1 MESTSI
7 LLSALVFSPLLVLV
21 FIAFVPNKESNTIR
35 LLGFLGSL
43 PAFILSSW
51 IFWQY
56 HQGFDLTSVFENRNW
71 IRFGFYPEE
80 ENRPFTVNYE
90 LGLNG
95 FSLLMIWLTSL
106 LTMVAAVASLQIKE
120 RVKNYFIWFFLLEI
134 GMLGVFASENLILF
148 FLFFEL
154 TLVSLFFL
162 IGKWGGFE
170 KEKAAFQY
178 LLYNGFG
185 SGILLI
191 VIAFLFAKTGT
202 VQINEL
208 TTFLNR
214 GDIPISDTEKLWL
227 MIALLI
233 SFGVKIPIFPF
244 HTWML
249 KVHVQAPPAIVILHS
264 GILLKIGAYGIIR
277 FGLGF
282 FPNEFEKLSL
292 LLLILGLI
300 NLLYG
305 AFLAFIQDELKL
317 VLAYSSVSHMGIVL
331 LGLGALN
338 EAGLEGA
345 IFQVISHG
353 FISALLFY
361 IVNIIQNRH
370 QTTNIQKLG
379 GMSSYMPK
387 TSGLL
392 LVVALASL
400 GLPSM
405 SGFISE
411 FMAFTGVFKENVMI
425 GVIGTLGLILTAAY
439 ILRAVLSI
447 IFGSPKS
454 DIKREDMNWFEITP
468 AFVLV
473 FFIILIGVYP
483 NFLSNPLKMVLLT
496 LLKGIGG

>member
-1 MESTSI
+1 MESASI
-7 LLSALVFSPLLVLV
+7 LLSAIVFSPLLVLL
-21 FIAFVPNKESNTIR
+21 FLLFVPKKEFGTIR
-35 LLGFLGSL
+35 LLGFLGTL

-51 IFWQY
+51 LLWQY
-56 HQGFDLTSVFENRNW
+56 HQGLDLSTIAESRNW
-71 IRFGFYPEE
+71 IRFGLFPDE

-95 FSLLMIWLTSL
+95 FSLLMIWLASFLST
-106 LTMVAAVASLQIKE
+106 VASVASLQIKE
-120 RVKNYFIWFFLLEI
+120 RVKGYFIWFFLLEI
-134 GMLGVFASENLILF
+134 GMLGVFAAENLILF
-148 FLFFEL
+148 FLFFEV

-170 KEKAAFQY
+170 KEKAAYQY

-185 SGILLI
+185 SGVLLL

-202 VQINEL
+202 VQISEL
-208 TTFLNR
+208 TTFLQR
-214 GDIPISDTEKLWL
+214 DDIPFTNNDKLWL

-233 SFGVKIPIFPF
+233 SFGIKIPIFPF

-264 GILLKIGAYGIIR
+264 GILLKIGAYGLLQ

-282 FPNEFEKLSL
+282 FPNEFERISF
-292 LLLILGLI
+292 LLLILGLV

-305 AFLAFIQDELKL
+305 AFLAFIQDEFKL

-338 EAGLEGA
+338 EAGLQGA

-353 FISALLFY
+353 LISALLFY
-361 IVNIIQNRH
+361 IVNIIQSRH
-370 QTTNIQKLG
+370 ETTKLQKLG
-379 GMSSYMPK
+379 GLASYMPK
-387 TSGLL
+387 TAGLL
-392 LVVALASL
+392 LVAGLASL

-411 FMAFTGVFKENVMI
+411 LTAFIGVFKEYLII
-425 GVIGTLGLILTAAY
+425 GLIGTIGLILTAAY

-447 IFGSPKS
+447 NFGSPKF
-454 DIKREDMNWFEITP
+454 DKNEEDMKWVEFTP
-468 AFVLV
+468 ALVIV
-473 FFIILIGVYP
+473 FFILLIGVYP
-483 NFLSNPLKMVLLT
+483 NFLSNPLKIVLLT